1 MSTKVDFEKA
11 SENSEDARHKIK
23 YVTRAGLTAKEVS
36 DIYKS
41 WANSYDNVSTVLLF
55 VVSGAYR
62 CFLQYLGM

>member
-23 YVTRAGLTAKEVS
+23 YVTRAGVTAEEVN

-41 WANSYDNVSTVLLF
+41 WANSYDNVSTCCV
-55 VVSGAYR
+55 
-62 CFLQYLGM
+62 